1 MTSNSAFE
9 RARGRQ
15 SLESTRLQTTKK
27 NRMLKAPTG
36 MLVLARA
43 VWPLSPRTSSAQWI
57 QRSQRTVN
65 PSPRTR
71 ARGVRPLARQEERR
85 DGEGGSAAL
94 MLFAPQIRKAGLFQ
108 PAGTT
113 PRPILRVGRLT
124 SKAIS
129 MSAALVD
136 MQLVGHVRLT
146 QSQGQFQAIC
156 RRNGVV
162 IYAMHQEHGRC
173 VGGDAPLWG
182 EVFEKLLWRVIAK
195 EALTAPGMSVGFHK
209 AHHRI
214 DGDDE
219 IGA

>member
-65 PSPRTR
+65 PSPKTR

-85 DGEGGSAAL
+85 DGEEEASTFT
-94 MLFAPQIRKAGLFQ
+94 LFSPQFHKAGLLQ
-108 PAGTT
+108 PVRAA
-113 PRPILRVGRLT
+113 PWPILRVGRLAC
-124 SKAIS
+124 KAVS

-136 MQLVGHVRLT
+136 MQFVGHARLT
-146 QSQGQFQAIC
+146 
-156 RRNGVV
+156 
-162 IYAMHQEHGRC
+162 
-173 VGGDAPLWG
+173 
-182 EVFEKLLWRVIAK
+182 
-195 EALTAPGMSVGFHK
+195 
-209 AHHRI
+209 
-214 DGDDE
+214 
-219 IGA
+219 